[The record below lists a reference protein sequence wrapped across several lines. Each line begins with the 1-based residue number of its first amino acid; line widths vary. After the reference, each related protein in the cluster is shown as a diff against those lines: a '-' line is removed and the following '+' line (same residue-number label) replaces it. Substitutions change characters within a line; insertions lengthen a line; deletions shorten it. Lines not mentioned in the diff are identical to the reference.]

1 VGAAEQ
7 GRDERVVIIGGGLAG
22 ATAAEHLRDAGFTGG
37 VRIVAGE
44 PHIPYIRPPLSKEY
58 LNRSAGRE
66 TVFVHEPGWY
76 DERGVTVTE
85 GVRATAIDP
94 VAHTADL
101 DSGET
106 VHWDRLLLATGAS
119 PRRLHIPGS
128 EADGILYLRTLE
140 DSERLHDRLADGTR
154 RVVIVGSG
162 WIGLEVA
169 AAARGY
175 GNEVTVLGLE
185 KVPLETVLG
194 AQLGDVFGA
203 AHRERGVTFL
213 LPAGVSAFEEQD
225 GRVTGVVS
233 EGKTLPAD
241 VVVVG
246 IGAAPNTAL
255 AEAAGLE
262 IDNGVVTDASLRTS
276 AADVYAAG
284 DVANAFHPVLGRHLR
299 NEHWANALNAGRV
312 AGRVLAGE
320 DAVFDDVPYFYTD
333 QYDIGMEYAGY
344 PPLTADARIVVRGD
358 LAAREFI
365 AFWQADDGRVVA
377 GMNVN
382 IWDVNDDIQA
392 LIRSERPVDPQ
403 RLADPGTP
411 ITELADAADP
421 ARPS

>member
-1 VGAAEQ
+1 VGAAEK
-7 GRDERVVIIGGGLAG
+7 GRDEQVVIVGGGLAG
-22 ATAAEHLRDAGFTGG
+22 ASAAEHLREAGFTGA

-44 PHIPYIRPPLSKEY
+44 PHTPYIRPPLSKEY
-58 LNRSAGRE
+58 LSRSAGRE

-76 DERGVTVTE
+76 DEHDIVVTE
-85 GVRATAIDP
+85 GIRATAIDP
-94 VAHTADL
+94 ASHTAEL

-106 VHWDRLLLATGAS
+106 LHWGRLLLATGAS
-119 PRRLHIPGS
+119 PRHLRIPGA

-140 DSERLHDRLADGTR
+140 DSERLHDHIADGTK

-169 AAARGY
+169 AAARTY

-185 KVPLETVLG
+185 RVPLETVLG

-203 AHRERGVTFL
+203 AHREHGVRFR
-213 LPAGVSAFEEQD
+213 LPAGASSFEERD
-225 GRVTGVVS
+225 GHVTGVVS
-233 EGKTLPAD
+233 EGETLPAD

-246 IGAAPNTAL
+246 IGAVPNTAL
-255 AEAAGLE
+255 AEASGLE
-262 IDNGVVTDASLRTS
+262 VDNGIVTDASLRTS
-276 AADVYAAG
+276 APDVFAAG
-284 DVANAFHPVLGRHLR
+284 DVANPFHPVLGRHLR

-344 PPLTADARIVVRGD
+344 PPLTADARVVVRGD
-358 LAAREFI
+358 LGAREFI

-411 ITELADAADP
+411 IAELADVGDP
-421 ARPS
+421 ARSS

>member
-1 VGAAEQ
+1 MGAAEQ

-22 ATAAEHLRDAGFTGG
+22 AKAAEHLREAGFTGS

-44 PHIPYIRPPLSKEY
+44 AHSPYIRPPLSKEY

-66 TVFVHEPGWY
+66 SVFVHEPRWY
-76 DERGVTVTE
+76 DEHGIVVSQ
-85 GVRATAIDP
+85 GVRATTIDP
-94 VAHTADL
+94 AAHTAEL

-119 PRRLHIPGS
+119 SRRLRIPG
-128 EADGILYLRTLE
+128 ADAEGVLYLRTLE
-140 DSERLHDRLADGTR
+140 DSERLHDQIADGTK

-185 KVPLETVLG
+185 QVPLETVLG

-203 AHRERGVTFL
+203 AHRERGVRFR
-213 LPAGVSAFEEQD
+213 LPAGVSSFEVRD

-233 EGKTLPAD
+233 EDETLPAD

-262 IDNGVVTDASLRTS
+262 IDNGIVTDASLRTS
-276 AADVYAAG
+276 VADIYAAG

-299 NEHWANALNAGRV
+299 NEHWANALNGGRV
-312 AGRVLAGE
+312 AGRVLAGQ

-344 PPLTADARIVVRGD
+344 PPLTADARVVVRGD
-358 LAAREFI
+358 LSTREFI

-382 IWDVNDDIQA
+382 IWDVSDDIQA

-403 RLADPGTP
+403 RLADPEVP

-421 ARPS
+421 ARTT

>member
-1 VGAAEQ
+1 VGSAEQ

-22 ATAAEHLRDAGFTGG
+22 AKAAEHLREAGFTGS

-44 PHIPYIRPPLSKEY
+44 AHIPYIRPPLSKEY

-76 DERGVTVTE
+76 DERRIVVTE

-94 VAHTADL
+94 AAHTADL

-106 VHWDRLLLATGAS
+106 VQWDRLLLATGAS
-119 PRRLHIPGS
+119 PRRLRIPGA
-128 EADGILYLRTLE
+128 EAEGVLYLRTLE
-140 DSERLHDRLADGTR
+140 DSERLHDHIADGTK

-169 AAARGY
+169 AAARTY
-175 GNEVTVLGLE
+175 GNDVTVLGLE
-185 KVPLETVLG
+185 RVPLETVLG
-194 AQLGDVFGA
+194 AQLGEVFGA
-203 AHRERGVTFL
+203 AHREHGVKFR
-213 LPAGVSAFEEQD
+213 LPAGVSSFEERD

-233 EGKTLPAD
+233 DDETLPAD

-246 IGAAPNTAL
+246 IGAIPNIAL
-255 AEAAGLE
+255 AEASGLE
-262 IDNGVVTDASLRTS
+262 LDNGIVTDASLRTS
-276 AADVYAAG
+276 AADVFAAG

-312 AGRVLAGE
+312 AGRVLAGH

-333 QYDIGMEYAGY
+333 QFDIGMEYAGY
-344 PPLTADARIVVRGD
+344 PTLTADARVIVRGD

-382 IWDVNDDIQA
+382 IWDVSDDIQA
-392 LIRSERPVDPQ
+392 LIRSERPVDAQ
-403 RLADPGTP
+403 RLADPDVP
-411 ITELADAADP
+411 ITELAEVANSAP
-421 ARPS
+421 RT